1 MAKYYRAQAIEL
13 ATPTAR
19 MKGQAIERA
28 APSAGLKGQAMMEY
42 LVTYGWALLALFLVI
57 ALLIASGAFS
67 PNSFSTQECTFQPG
81 LPCGPFIL
89 YSEPDSAGAGAKTV
103 LRFSLTNGLGF
114 PINVTGVNYTITDIG
129 TEGKRTI
136 AGDFSSTRYVPQG
149 ASVNFTQN
157 FSGARQPSV
166 KAFKSI
172 YATVS
177 YLNCRV
183 SPCTGPYHVSGRIS
197 AVVEQKQ

>member
-1 MAKYYRAQAIEL
+1 MSKSMRA
-13 ATPTAR
+13 
-19 MKGQAIERA
+19 
-28 APSAGLKGQAMMEY
+28 QAMMEY

-89 YSEPDSAGAGAKTV
+89 YSELDPTGTSATQTV
-103 LRFSLTNGLGF
+103 LMFNLANGLGF
-114 PINVTGVNYTITDIG
+114 PINVTGVNYTVTDIG
-129 TEGKRTI
+129 TEGKRKL
-136 AGDFSSTRYVPQG
+136 AGNFITKFVPQG
-149 ASVNFTQN
+149 ASMNFTQN
-157 FSGARQPSV
+157 FSGSRQPSP
-166 KAFKSI
+166 KTFKSI
-172 YATVS
+172 YATIS

-197 AVVEQKQ
+197 AVVEQIQ